1 MRNLRKKNEKER
13 EKSYKNFNLEIDFF
27 IDNEIM
33 KKKKRK
39 KKRNE
44 IFKKRIIIIIVF
56 WRDKNID
63 F

>member
-13 EKSYKNFNLEIDFF
+13 EKPYKNFNLEIDFF

-44 IFKKRIIIIIVF
+44 IFKKRIIIIIIVF
-56 WRDKNID
+56 
-63 F
+63 